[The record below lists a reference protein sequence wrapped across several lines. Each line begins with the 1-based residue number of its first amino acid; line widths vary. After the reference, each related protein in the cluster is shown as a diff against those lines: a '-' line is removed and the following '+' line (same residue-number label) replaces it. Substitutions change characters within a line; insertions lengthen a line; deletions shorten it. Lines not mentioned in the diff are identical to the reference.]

1 MVLEKTVES
10 PLDCKEIKPV
20 NPKGSQS
27 WIFIGRT
34 DAEAEAPKLWPP
46 DVKCQLTGKAPDAEK
61 DWGQEERGLTEDE
74 FVGWHHWL
82 SGHYFEHTP
91 GDSEEQRSLACYTLQ
106 FMWLQSQTQLSDWTT
121 TYTANIHTHTY
132 THVSVYMFTHTYV
145 PLTIYWYFSLYI
157 KDLVV

>member
-10 PLDCKEIKPV
+10 PLDWKEIKPV

-91 GDSEEQRSLACYTLQ
+91 GDSEEQRSLACYRSCGCRVRHNLATEQ
-106 FMWLQSQTQLSDWTT
+106 QHIQQTF
-121 TYTANIHTHTY
+121 IHTRIRMCLCICSHIHMYHLQY
-132 THVSVYMFTHTYV
+132 TDIFLFT
-145 PLTIYWYFSLYI
+145 
-157 KDLVV
+157 